1 MDLTDLKRIEL
12 VSPESIAFDDKNPRG
27 ETEEQILQDADFQE
41 LRRSVRAY
49 GVLVPLIVRE
59 NQSKSQPYKLVDGE
73 RRLRAALGEGRQSVP
88 VHVIPGAESDGRVL
102 AYNIHMLR
110 KQWDK
115 KCELNSITEIIEELQ
130 AENKDITDAELFKKL
145 KEITNHKEHDLK
157 TLMAMLQYD
166 EATIKKVQEG
176 GLAMSYLVQIESSF
190 VAPFKREFPQWY
202 AKIGDAKLR
211 SVLVKKAED
220 GKLGNTRYLM
230 DNVLTFF
237 KAPDKARLRSVLKK
251 FIDDPNEPASAIVK
265 RMKAPPM
272 TRRKPVKP
280 TPTKKTKH
288 AEATDVPT
296 EADYRAQLVDI
307 ERKVIADGVFTLVF
321 NYLREAIVE
330 FEKRTKAR
338 FQNEAELQNFVY
350 SILRTLVASV
360 EFEDPTEKICGKSN
374 RLDFVLKDHKII
386 VETKYVRDKTHAK
399 KVAEELGVDYLRYK
413 NCPYG
418 QTLLNYIYD
427 PNKYIDNHALYR
439 RDLERL
445 MPDAHHYIQ

>member
-1 MDLTDLKRIEL
+1 MDLTDLSRIEL
-12 VSPESIAFDDKNPRG
+12 VSSKSIAFDEKNPRG

-41 LRRSVRAY
+41 LRRSVRTY
-49 GVLVPLIVRE
+49 GVLVPLIVRDSP
-59 NQSKSQPYKLVDGE
+59 SKTQPYKLVDGE
-73 RRLRAALGEGRQSVP
+73 RRLRAALSEGKPSVP
-88 VHVIPGAESDGRVL
+88 VHIIPGAESDGRVL

-115 KCELNSITEIIEELQ
+115 KCELNSISEIIEELR
-130 AENKDITDAELFKKL
+130 AENKDITDVELFKRL

-157 TLMAMLQYD
+157 TLMALLQYD

-176 GLAMSYLVQIESSF
+176 ALAMSYLVQIESSF
-190 VAPFKREFPQWY
+190 IAPFKREFPQLY

-237 KAPDKARLRSVLKK
+237 KAPDKARLRSVLRK
-251 FIDDPNEPASAIVK
+251 FLDDPNEHASAIVK
-265 RMKAPPM
+265 RMQAPPK
-272 TRRKPVKP
+272 TRRKSVKAKS
-280 TPTKKTKH
+280 TKKTKYTK
-288 AEATDVPT
+288 ATNVPT
-296 EADYRAQLVDI
+296 EADYRGKLVDT

-330 FEKRTKAR
+330 FEKRTKAK

-386 VETKYVRDKTHAK
+386 VETKYVRDKAHAK
-399 KVAEELGVDYLRYK
+399 KVGEELAADYLRYK
-413 NCPYG
+413 KCPYG

-427 PNKYIDNHALYR
+427 PNKYIENQALYK
-439 RDLERL
+439 RDLEKL